1 MIKDIRTAVLC
12 GLTIALLVTAGTDA
26 HAADAPDTA
35 TVLGK
40 LHKSNQKEIAVGKLA
55 QKSGK
60 SREVKAYGKMLEKDH
75 GAADKKV
82 AALAKQEK
90 IDLGVPPADAAGD
103 MSGMAS
109 DPMFDKKFAQDMLD
123 DHKKDIGEV
132 TDARDHTA
140 DAKLK
145 KLLTDLIPTL
155 QKHQDTA
162 QKIVDAET
170 KK

>member
-1 MIKDIRTAVLC
+1 MKDIRTAVLG
-12 GLTIALLVTAGTDA
+12 GLTIAVLMTAGA
-26 HAADAPDTA
+26 GAQAADAPDTA

-40 LHKSNQKEIAVGKLA
+40 LHKSNQKEIAAGKLA

-90 IDLGVPPADAAGD
+90 IDLGAPADADGD

-109 DPMFDKKFAQDMLD
+109 DPMFDKKFAQDMLA
-123 DHKKDIGEV
+123 DHKKDIGEA

-145 KLLTDLIPTL
+145 KLLSDLLPTL
-155 QKHQDTA
+155 QKHQDAA
-162 QKIVDAET
+162 QKIVDAEA